1 MECVYE
7 YTEGRLCRGVALRLL
22 LLLMAQMDLDVGH
35 GIFNGRHCTVVQ
47 ISRRSGSEMELIFE
61 PLRSSRKQF
70 SAKRPHFPAHCFLHC
85 GHAADQAGLR
95 VHHC

>member
-35 GIFNGRHCTVVQ
+35 GIFNGRHCSARICSSLSEHLCAHECWAYVWSVHGGRVVIKNPTVTATK
-47 ISRRSGSEMELIFE
+47 G
-61 PLRSSRKQF
+61 
-70 SAKRPHFPAHCFLHC
+70 A
-85 GHAADQAGLR
+85 GHAQARRCACAAL
-95 VHHC
+95 

>member
-35 GIFNGRHCTVVQ
+35 GIFNGRHCRLRLDALALCARQ
-47 ISRRSGSEMELIFE
+47 PR
-61 PLRSSRKQF
+61 PLPSPNN
-70 SAKRPHFPAHCFLHC
+70 AKRLI
-85 GHAADQAGLR
+85 LI
-95 VHHC
+95 

>member
-35 GIFNGRHCTVVQ
+35 GIFNGRHC
-47 ISRRSGSEMELIFE
+47 IKRRGVDGFRLPLI
-61 PLRSSRKQF
+61 PIKPSYL
-70 SAKRPHFPAHCFLHC
+70 A
-85 GHAADQAGLR
+85 
-95 VHHC
+95 

>member
-35 GIFNGRHCTVVQ
+35 GIFNGRHCISALTDL
-47 ISRRSGSEMELIFE
+47 ISAGGYWGSTGLSRRRDAR
-61 PLRSSRKQF
+61 PAPARSAPSVLS
-70 SAKRPHFPAHCFLHC
+70 SAA
-85 GHAADQAGLR
+85 
-95 VHHC
+95 

>member
-35 GIFNGRHCTVVQ
+35 GIFKGRHCTAMQ
-47 ISRRSGSEMELIFE
+47 MHMQARHGKGPRSLK
-61 PLRSSRKQF
+61 P
-70 SAKRPHFPAHCFLHC
+70 
-85 GHAADQAGLR
+85 
-95 VHHC
+95 

>member
-35 GIFNGRHCTVVQ
+35 GIFNGRHCKNH
-47 ISRRSGSEMELIFE
+47 ISEWLNTIKTRAFYARPFGRDGVARVSAGMNERR
-61 PLRSSRKQF
+61 
-70 SAKRPHFPAHCFLHC
+70 
-85 GHAADQAGLR
+85 
-95 VHHC
+95 

>member
-35 GIFNGRHCTVVQ
+35 GIFNGRHC
-47 ISRRSGSEMELIFE
+47 SYM
-61 PLRSSRKQF
+61 P
-70 SAKRPHFPAHCFLHC
+70 
-85 GHAADQAGLR
+85 
-95 VHHC
+95 

>member
-35 GIFNGRHCTVVQ
+35 GIFNGRHCNQGQMDVHVSVARPSTSTCRP
-47 ISRRSGSEMELIFE
+47 ISSLISV
-61 PLRSSRKQF
+61 RQT
-70 SAKRPHFPAHCFLHC
+70 PAP
-85 GHAADQAGLR
+85 R
-95 VHHC
+95 